1 MFSFLFDSWTRGPNT
16 RTTPPTRPAGESGTA
31 VYGGY
36 LVEHERSQRLIGRSR
51 YHTYGTMIANAPII
65 AAGIRLYAT
74 LVAGSQWS
82 MTPAEAD
89 GSQAWAD
96 RAEQCVYGDPMQSWP
111 RVIRRAAMYRYYG
124 YSIQEWTMRKVD
136 DGSLTFDRIDP
147 RPQVT
152 IERWDLDVTA
162 RTPLAGVVQLSEQS
176 GDELYI
182 ARSKLL
188 YLVDDALSDSPEG
201 LGLLRQCVAPF
212 DRLMRYY
219 QLEGL
224 GYETDLRG
232 IPVGRVPFSE
242 NAKRIASGQLS
253 PQQAKDAEQVVTEF
267 VGRHIRT
274 AQLGL
279 VLDSAPYRKP
289 DTSPTTDAEYGME
302 ILKGS
307 GTSHEAI
314 EKAIERTTAELARIQ
329 SAEGLLLGSTSSGGA
344 YALAKNKTANLHAAV
359 NSALVEVRDGAQ
371 RDLVDTLWTLN
382 MWPRTSSRRWPSSP
396 CASKTSSTRPAR

>member
-1 MFSFLFDSWTRGPNT
+1 M
-16 RTTPPTRPAGESGTA
+16 
-31 VYGGY
+31 
-36 LVEHERSQRLIGRSR
+36 
-51 YHTYGTMIANAPII
+51 
-65 AAGIRLYAT
+65 
-74 LVAGSQWS
+74 
-82 MTPAEAD
+82 
-89 GSQAWAD
+89 
-96 RAEQCVYGDPMQSWP
+96 
-111 RVIRRAAMYRYYG
+111 
-124 YSIQEWTMRKVD
+124 
-136 DGSLTFDRIDP
+136 
-147 RPQVT
+147 
-152 IERWDLDVTA
+152 TA
-162 RTPLAGVVQLSEQS
+162 RTPLAGVIQCSEQS

-182 ARSKLL
+182 ARPKIL

-219 QLEGL
+219 QLEGW
-224 GYETDLRG
+224 GFETDLRG

-242 NAKRIASGQLS
+242 NARRIATGQLS
-253 PQQAKDAEQVVTEF
+253 PQQAKDAERVVTEF
-267 VGRHIRT
+267 VTRHIRT

-289 DTSPTTDAEYGME
+289 DTSPAAEAEYGMD

-307 GTSHEAI
+307 ATSHEAI

-344 YALAKNKTANLHAAV
+344 YALAQDKTANLHAAV

-382 MWPRTSSRRWPSSP
+382 MWPEELKPTMAFKPLREQNVLDTARALADLATAGAVMDPGDPAADEVRVELGLSP
-396 CASKTSSTRPAR
+396 TPAREDDAGVSPLSATGDDVDEQLAELEDDDDPEVAAKARTLRSDWHQLQQRRG